1 MFPRSNDGSTLVPM
15 CLIAF
20 IGLAAPR
27 FALFLMWI
35 FTGRLSQAFDSFVIG
50 ALGFALLPFTTM
62 FYALAHQAGTGVG
75 GFGYVLVGLGLLL
88 DLGSYGNGGQQ
99 GQKYRQTR

>member
-1 MFPRSNDGSTLVPM
+1 M

-27 FALFLMWI
+27 FALFLMWV
-35 FTGRLSQAFDSFVIG
+35 FTNRLTVAFDSFVLG

-62 FYALAHQAGTGVG
+62 FYALAYQPGPGVG
-75 GFGYVLVGLGLLL
+75 GFGYVLVGLGLLF

-99 GQKYRQTR
+99 GQKYRNDR